1 MVFNYAEAGFLL
13 LPQTGEGRGEGALA
27 SVHALAKLAA
37 PHPSPLPGGA
47 RELNPISA
55 QVPIQIEEGFH
66 MKLRFS
72 FAAGFVL
79 LLSLPLHLSAQD
91 EPAPAMAMTP
101 TPATAMPRVDQ
112 ADAMVAPLEYPSV
125 FLDYIP
131 FQPAGL
137 VPWAEVNAR
146 VTGTSGHAGHGAMS
160 QRGHAGHAMGGA
172 K

>member
-1 MVFNYAEAGFLL
+1 
-13 LPQTGEGRGEGALA
+13 
-27 SVHALAKLAA
+27 
-37 PHPSPLPGGA
+37 
-47 RELNPISA
+47 
-55 QVPIQIEEGFH
+55 

-72 FAAGFVL
+72 FTAGFVL

-91 EPAPAMAMTP
+91 EPAPAMAMTTNP
-101 TPATAMPRVDQ
+101 TTAMPRVEQ
-112 ADAMVAPLEYPSV
+112 ADAKVAPLEYPSV

-146 VTGTSGHAGHGAMS
+146 VTGTSGHAGHGAMAA
-160 QRGHAGHAMGGA
+160 GEHAGHAMGGA